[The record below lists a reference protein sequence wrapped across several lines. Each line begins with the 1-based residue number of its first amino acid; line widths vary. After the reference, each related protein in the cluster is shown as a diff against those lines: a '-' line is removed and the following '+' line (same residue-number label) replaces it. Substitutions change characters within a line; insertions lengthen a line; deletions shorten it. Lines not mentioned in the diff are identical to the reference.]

1 MSEEVLVP
9 SRLLIVD
16 DHEVVRE
23 GVAAALAKDER
34 LDIVGTVSSAKEA
47 LEVARRTLPDLA
59 LVDLRLP
66 DQRGEELTR
75 ELRTRFPG
83 TAVIVLSTYL
93 SEGTV
98 QASLD
103 AGASA
108 YVTKAAGLG
117 ELRAAIDR
125 VLSGDGP
132 DAGSAPQI
140 VNQLHALVAA
150 RIEEPI
156 LTPRQESVLEL
167 AAEGLTDRQIAERLH
182 ISGSTVG
189 FHMQK
194 LKDRL
199 EARTRT
205 ELIAKA
211 IRAGVIALA
220 TEDGEGPG

>member
-1 MSEEVLVP
+1 MP